1 MNKLTNQ
8 EVELKNVFEQ
18 MNKYMYL
25 YKVREDI
32 VFPNGFRIDNTYV
45 STTIFMYEN
54 NHPEIERS
62 LKNSKSFLQKIKK
75 YDTIAIADK
84 QYILFHSYKLLMFI
98 HTYMHL
104 FDIYMDGS
112 YKKHTFAYFRGD
124 REKYFDKYKKHS
136 NNLLEIDCID
146 KGQDSLLKFIYFNFS
161 QHHDIMDAY
170 INQCTLTPLQQIK
183 DTDNSSHAIKVI
195 KNLVKLLGSTNFD
208 SYKPIYK
215 SLGIILVSYLVYRMK
230 MKNHE
235 AVSAV
240 NTLFDDL
247 FYLHTNE
254 RYQIR
259 VSANEFLKNIY
270 ITGRL
275 DTIPIFASSRSEY
288 YSPQTL
294 NGLEK
299 IYNKSQV
306 KLGIDLN
313 MFDYKK
319 YNPLNNL
326 VSTYLNITPM
336 ELLQPYM

>member
-1 MNKLTNQ
+1 
-8 EVELKNVFEQ
+8 
-18 MNKYMYL
+18 
-25 YKVREDI
+25 
-32 VFPNGFRIDNTYV
+32 
-45 STTIFMYEN
+45 
-54 NHPEIERS
+54 
-62 LKNSKSFLQKIKK
+62 
-75 YDTIAIADK
+75 
-84 QYILFHSYKLLMFI
+84 
-98 HTYMHL
+98 
-104 FDIYMDGS
+104 
-112 YKKHTFAYFRGD
+112 
-124 REKYFDKYKKHS
+124 
-136 NNLLEIDCID
+136 
-146 KGQDSLLKFIYFNFS
+146 
-161 QHHDIMDAY
+161 MDAY